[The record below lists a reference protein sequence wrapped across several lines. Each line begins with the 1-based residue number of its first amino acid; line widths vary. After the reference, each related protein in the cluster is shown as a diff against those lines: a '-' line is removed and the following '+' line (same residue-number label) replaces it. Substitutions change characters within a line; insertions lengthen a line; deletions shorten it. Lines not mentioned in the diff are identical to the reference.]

1 MKLKQRW
8 QQLSMR
14 EQSRLSGLA
23 LILAAGLVWQLA
35 IAPAWQAIQNAQ
47 AQQLRLAEQLNDM
60 QNLKAQVA
68 VLRQQTPLSKDD
80 AWRVLQGLSAKGEGH
95 FSISLQGDKVLLQVK
110 NAPPQALASW
120 LSHARTQA
128 QSTPDQ
134 AHLSQSDGNWSGQLI
149 MRLPHQP

>member
-68 VLRQQTPLSKDD
+68 VLRQQTPLS
-80 AWRVLQGLSAKGEGH
+80 LS
-95 FSISLQGDKVLLQVK
+95 
-110 NAPPQALASW
+110 
-120 LSHARTQA
+120 
-128 QSTPDQ
+128 
-134 AHLSQSDGNWSGQLI
+134 LI
-149 MRLPHQP
+149 HI